1 MFWRV
6 LKQLLRA
13 SRGRLVVAVIAVAAG
28 AAVTTALLNLQ
39 WDAESKLGTEFR
51 SLGANILILPRAG
64 STSEDGAA
72 TDQALLAEDVTQR
85 IVAAMPQ
92 NSPFTAVPY
101 LFVAANLVRAQQA
114 AQPVLLTGTWLDQSS
129 QMAPWWKIEGNQVAS
144 RVDVAHCLVGRSVAK
159 QFNLAP
165 GAQIELRYQD
175 RTAKIDVAGVI
186 TAGGDEDSQIFA
198 NLATVQS
205 LAGLPG
211 KIGVVQL
218 SVPGAPHEIS
228 SAMNRLAAAFPELDV
243 RPVRQIAEA
252 QGQLIGRLRGLIFAM
267 VLLILVLT
275 ALCVLASMAALAM
288 ERRHDV
294 GLMKAIG
301 GSMSRIVAIFLTEA
315 GALGLAG
322 GLAGYAI
329 GVALSRWIG
338 RRAFDVAID
347 ARPEVL
353 PLVVALMIGVSLA
366 GAAPLRLLGRVRPAE
381 ILRGE

>member
-6 LKQLLRA
+6 LMQLLRA
-13 SRGRLVVAVIAVAAG
+13 SRGRLAVAVIAVAAG

-51 SLGANILILPRAG
+51 SLGANIVILPRG
-64 STSEDGAA
+64 GAA
-72 TDQALLAEDVTQR
+72 ADEAAAGQSLIPAGVTQR
-85 IVAAMPQ
+85 IAAALPQ
-92 NSPFTAVPY
+92 KIPFTAAPY
-101 LFVAANLVRAQQA
+101 LFVAATIDRDARG
-114 AQPVLLTGTWLDQSS
+114 AQPVLLTGTWLDESS
-129 QMAPWWKIEGNQVAS
+129 QLAPWWKIDGNAVTS
-144 RVDVAHCLVGRSVAK
+144 RGDLGHCLVGQNVAK
-159 QFNLAP
+159 QFKLSP
-165 GAQIELRYQD
+165 GAQIELRYQE
-175 RTAKIDVAGVI
+175 RATKFDVAGVI
-186 TAGGDEDSQIFA
+186 TAGGDEDNQIFA
-198 NLATVQS
+198 SLSAVQS

-218 SVPGAPHEIS
+218 SVPGAPREIS
-228 SAMNRLAAAFPELDV
+228 AAMNRLAMAFPELDV

-267 VLLILVLT
+267 VILILALT
-275 ALCVLASMAALAM
+275 SLCVLASMAALAM

-329 GVALSRWIG
+329 GLGLSRWIG

-353 PLVVALMIGVSLA
+353 PLVVALMVGVSLA

>member
-13 SRGRLVVAVIAVAAG
+13 SRGRLIVALIAVAAG

-39 WDAESKLGTEFR
+39 WDAENKLETEFR

-64 STSEDGAA
+64 AAPQETADAGQPLLSED
-72 TDQALLAEDVTQR
+72 VNQR
-85 IVAAMPQ
+85 ILTAMRQ
-92 NSPFTAVPY
+92 QTSFESAPY
-101 LFVAANLVRAQQA
+101 LFVAASLKSDTQA
-114 AQPVLLTGTWLDQSS
+114 DQPVVLTGTWLDESA
-129 QMAPWWKIEGNQVAS
+129 QMAPWWKIEGNSIGS
-144 RVDVAHCLVGRSVAK
+144 RGDLTHCMVGRNVAK

-165 GAQIELRYQD
+165 GVKIELRYQD
-175 RTAKIDVAGVI
+175 RVAKFEVAGVL
-186 TAGGDEDSQIFA
+186 TSGGDEDNQIFA
-198 NLATVQS
+198 NLAAVQS

-218 SVPGAPHEIS
+218 SVPGAPREIS
-228 SAMNRLAAAFPELDV
+228 AAMNRLSAAFPELDV

-267 VLLILVLT
+267 VILILALT

-329 GVALSRWIG
+329 GIGLSRWIG
-338 RRAFDVAID
+338 RRALDVAID

-353 PLVVALMIGVSLA
+353 PLVVALMVGVSLA

>member
-13 SRGRLVVAVIAVAAG
+13 SRGRLIVALIAVAAG

-39 WDAESKLGTEFR
+39 WDAENKLETEFR

-64 STSEDGAA
+64 AAPQETADAGQPLLSED
-72 TDQALLAEDVTQR
+72 VNQR
-85 IVAAMPQ
+85 ILTAMRQ
-92 NSPFTAVPY
+92 QTSFESAPY
-101 LFVAANLVRAQQA
+101 LFVAASLKSDTQA
-114 AQPVLLTGTWLDQSS
+114 DQPVVLTGTWLDESA
-129 QMAPWWKIEGNQVAS
+129 QMAPWWKIEGNSIGS
-144 RVDVAHCLVGRSVAK
+144 RGDLTHCMVGRNVAK

-165 GAQIELRYQD
+165 GVKIELRYQD
-175 RTAKIDVAGVI
+175 RVAKFEVAGVL
-186 TAGGDEDSQIFA
+186 TSGGDEDNQIFA
-198 NLATVQS
+198 NLAAVQS

-218 SVPGAPHEIS
+218 SVPGAPREIS
-228 SAMNRLAAAFPELDV
+228 AAMNRLSAAFPELDV

-267 VLLILVLT
+267 VILILALT

-329 GVALSRWIG
+329 GIGLSRWIG

-353 PLVVALMIGVSLA
+353 PLVVALMVGVSLA

>member
-13 SRGRLVVAVIAVAAG
+13 SRGRLIVALVAVAAG

-51 SLGANILILPRAG
+51 ALGANIVILPRP
-64 STSEDGAA
+64 GAPNG
-72 TDQALLAEDVTQR
+72 AEDSAAQPLLSETVMGR
-85 IVAAMPQ
+85 ISSALPARQ
-92 NSPFTAVPY
+92 FTAAPY
-101 LFVAANLVRAQQA
+101 LFIAANVEIEKQA
-114 AQPVLLTGTWLDQSS
+114 AQPVLVVGTWLDESARMS
-129 QMAPWWKIEGNQVAS
+129 PWWSVAGNSIGS
-144 RVDVAHCLVGRSVAK
+144 RGDVTHCLVGRNVAK
-159 QFNLAP
+159 QLNLSP
-165 GAQIELRYQD
+165 GGHIGLHYENRAATFAIS
-175 RTAKIDVAGVI
+175 GVI
-186 TAGGDEDSQIFA
+186 TSGDDEDNQVFA
-198 NLATVQS
+198 DLSAVQT
-205 LAGLPG
+205 LAGLAG
-211 KIGVVQL
+211 QIGVIQL
-218 SVPGAPHEIS
+218 SAPGSSREIS
-228 SAMNRLAAAFPELDV
+228 AAMNRLAAMYPDLDV

-267 VLLILVLT
+267 VVLISLLT

-329 GVALSRWIG
+329 GVVLSQWIG
-338 RRAFDVAID
+338 RRAFDVAIA